1 MSPES
6 THPSILTED
15 PRSRSEA
22 IKAKAFELGLDACG
36 ISLAGPLG
44 EEAHRL
50 EEWLGRGYHADMEW
64 MHHHGPKRTDPTLL
78 VEGAR
83 SVISVLQ
90 SYYVPCEGP
99 TDPDIGRI
107 SRYAWGDDYHLRL
120 KDRLFALLEWIQAVL
135 PGTEGRAFVD
145 SAPVMDKAWAAR
157 AGLGWIGKH
166 SNLIS
171 REHGSWTFIGELVVT
186 ADLAPDVPIAD
197 HCGSCTACLDACPTS
212 AIVEPYVVDAN
223 RCISYTTIEFKGAEI
238 DPNVARDHGN
248 WIFGCD
254 VCQEVCPWNKFRTDT
269 SEPAYLP
276 RPGVL
281 DTTLDEWAVMDQEA
295 FSARFRKSPVKRTKL
310 DGFRR
315 NVDLARN
322 NRRA

>member
-1 MSPES
+1 
-6 THPSILTED
+6 
-15 PRSRSEA
+15 
-22 IKAKAFELGLDACG
+22 
-36 ISLAGPLG
+36 
-44 EEAHRL
+44 
-50 EEWLGRGYHADMEW
+50 
-64 MHHHGPKRTDPTLL
+64 
-78 VEGAR
+78 
-83 SVISVLQ
+83 
-90 SYYVPCEGP
+90 
-99 TDPDIGRI
+99 
-107 SRYAWGDDYHLRL
+107 
-120 KDRLFALLEWIQAVL
+120 
-135 PGTEGRAFVD
+135 
-145 SAPVMDKAWAAR
+145 
-157 AGLGWIGKH
+157 
-166 SNLIS
+166 
-171 REHGSWTFIGELVVT
+171 
-186 ADLAPDVPIAD
+186 
-197 HCGSCTACLDACPTS
+197 LDACPTS